1 MRENKQKRL
10 LNTKIQVKYEGKVKM
25 AENDA
30 TQSDATEEEV
40 GQGYKDESEEALEE
54 FVEKE
59 SSEED
64 YLSPREQAME
74 ELIAKRN
81 EEFEQEANVVLP
93 SEEPEETEELEEE
106 VMTKPDPV
114 WQEGEDWYT
123 TVKVDGEDIKVP
135 FSDLRSSHQKDRA
148 SQKRFEEAAEY
159 ARRIQ
164 HREAQLNAYVQQ
176 MQRQQAEQQP
186 PPSQDAEPAQEQP
199 DDSPD
204 LIKKYHEALYEDD
217 ADKAAELF
225 KALTNRG
232 RSQPATQNVEEVVHE
247 VLGRTIAQQRAQS
260 ERQQQWAYQKS
271 MEDAVKW
278 FDGEYPDIAGVA
290 ELRSIADN
298 RTIDLT
304 REHPDWSPQQII
316 QEAAETT
323 RQWAKEYLSPEK
335 NERATRKRKI
345 VQQPKSASASSRIG
359 EDEPAPQS
367 TQDIINEM
375 KQARG
380 QVLQQ

>member
-1 MRENKQKRL
+1 M

-30 TQSDATEEEV
+30 TQSDATEKEV
-40 GQGYKDESEEALEE
+40 GQGYKDESEEAQEE

-81 EEFEQEANVVLP
+81 EDFEQEADVVLS
-93 SEEPEETEELEEE
+93 SEEPEETEEVITED
-106 VMTKPDPV
+106 TNSPFFKD
-114 WQEGEDWYT
+114 EGVWYT
-123 TVKVDGEDIKVP
+123 NVKVDGEDIRVP
-135 FSDLRSSHQKDRA
+135 FDDLKSSHQKDKA

-186 PPSQDAEPAQEQP
+186 PPSQDAEPEQEQP
-199 DDSPD
+199 DDAPD

-232 RSQPATQNVEEVVHE
+232 RSEPATQNVEEVVE
-247 VLGRTIAQQRAQS
+247 QVLGRTIAQQRAQTQR
-260 ERQQQWAYQKS
+260 EKQWAYQKS

-278 FDGEYPDIAGVA
+278 FDGEYPDIANA
-290 ELRSIADN
+290 PELRSIADN

-304 REHPDWSPQQII
+304 QEHPDWSPKQII

-323 RQWAKEYLSPEK
+323 RQWAKEFLSPDK
-335 NERATRKRKI
+335 NERATRKKKLT
-345 VQQPKSASASSRIG
+345 QHPKAASASSKIG

-367 TQDIINEM
+367 ASDIITEM

-380 QVLQQ
+380 QVLQ

>member
-1 MRENKQKRL
+1 
-10 LNTKIQVKYEGKVKM
+10 M

-30 TQSDATEEEV
+30 TQPDATVDEIEKGFKE
-40 GQGYKDESEEALEE
+40 ESEDVQQE
-54 FVEKE
+54 FNADE
-59 SSEED
+59 
-64 YLSPREQAME
+64 LSPREKAIE
-74 ELIAKRN
+74 ELVSKRN
-81 EEFEQEANVVLP
+81 DEFEEETGEP
-93 SEEPEETEELEEE
+93 PSSEESVVEE
-106 VMTKPDPV
+106 VVEAKSDDPAPM
-114 WQEGEDWYT
+114 WRDGDSWYT
-123 TVKVDGEDIKVP
+123 TIKVDGEDIAVP
-135 FSDLRSSHQKDRA
+135 FDDLKSSHQKDKA

-159 ARRIQ
+159 GRRIQ
-164 HREAQLNAYVQQ
+164 EREAQLNAYVQN
-176 MQRQQAEQQP
+176 MQRSQQAPRQA
-186 PPSQDAEPAQEQP
+186 PPSKDAEPAQEQP
-199 DDSPD
+199 DESPD

-367 TQDIINEM
+367 TQDIINDM
-375 KQARG
+375 KKARG